1 MIEIKPLELDKE
13 NGKTNYGFDD
23 IDLNNSDSDKT
34 IKIELEDHIE
44 PLKTNE
50 DTNKLESIEKQIDI
64 PNEKDLDENINEIE
78 DKEAD
83 KEDNDHIV
91 SHLIIQMRMFMA
103 SQIKNVF
110 FFSLFH

>member
-13 NGKTNYGFDD
+13 NGKTNLGFDD
-23 IDLNNSDSDKT
+23 IDLNNADSEKQ
-34 IKIELEDHIE
+34 IKIELEEDHIE
-44 PLKTNE
+44 PTTTNE
-50 DTNKLESIEKQIDI
+50 HENKVESIDKKVDVPQ
-64 PNEKDLDENINEIE
+64 EKDLDENINEIE

-103 SQIKNVF
+103 SQIENV
-110 FFSLFH
+110 